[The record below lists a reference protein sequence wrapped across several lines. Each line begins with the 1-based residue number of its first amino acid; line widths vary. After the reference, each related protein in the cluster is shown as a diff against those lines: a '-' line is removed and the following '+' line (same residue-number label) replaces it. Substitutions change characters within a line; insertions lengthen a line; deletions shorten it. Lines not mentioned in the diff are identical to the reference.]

1 MAVDVPSCA
10 AAIES
15 AAMEAAYEQTDRV
28 GEVQPPPPLLL
39 LLLLLLYDKICDGIF
54 VCQGALSIPSPACAA
69 LSAKKGQPGRCCCAV
84 CRA

>member
-28 GEVQPPPPLLL
+28 GEVLLL
-39 LLLLLLYDKICDGIF
+39 LLLLLLYEESCDGIF
-54 VCQGALSIPSPACAA
+54 VCQIQ
-69 LSAKKGQPGRCCCAV
+69 GQFGLR
-84 CRA
+84 